1 MPVFKVSKKAGLDLV
16 EIGQYTQNK
25 FGIAQRNT
33 YLDSINAKFHTLTKN
48 PQSGIVCE
56 YIRKGYLLAY
66 IGSHSIFYK
75 EYSYGIRI
83 IRVLHQ
89 RMDWHKHL

>member
-1 MPVFKVSKKAGLDLV
+1 MPIFKVSKKAGSDLL

-25 FGIAQRNT
+25 FGIEQRNN
-33 YLDSINAKFHTLTKN
+33 YLDSINTKFHALTKN
-48 PQSGIVCE
+48 PQSGIDCE
-56 YIRKGYLLAY
+56 NIRKGYLLSH
-66 IGSHSIFYK
+66 IGSHSVFYK
-75 EYSYGIRI
+75 QYSYGIRI

>member
-1 MPVFKVSKKAGLDLV
+1 MPTFKVSKKAGLDLL
-16 EIGQYTQNK
+16 EIGEYTQNK
-25 FGIAQRNT
+25 FGINQRNS

-48 PQSGIVCE
+48 LKLGAVCDD
-56 YIRKGYLLAY
+56 IRKGYLLSHV
-66 IGSHSIFYK
+66 GSHSIFYK

-89 RMDWHKHL
+89 KMDWLKHL